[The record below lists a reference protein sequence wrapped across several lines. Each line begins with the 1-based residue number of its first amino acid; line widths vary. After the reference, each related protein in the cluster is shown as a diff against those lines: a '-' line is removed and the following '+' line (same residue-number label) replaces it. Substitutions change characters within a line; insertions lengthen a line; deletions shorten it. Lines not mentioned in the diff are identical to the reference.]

1 MEALAL
7 NTYTVKRTLAQ
18 LVSEIITGSIN
29 PSYRITKAELAIK
42 IKYSRSAVSQYLN
55 GKYQSDPTEIE
66 SKLSEFVE
74 QWYQCY
80 MPNEVKPQASADVES
95 EINVTTN
102 PTTVKEKV
110 KYFESTDYIQ
120 TIGVCSSCQSNT
132 ALGIIVAKS
141 GYGKTHALKKYATM
155 PRVIY
160 IEGTETMNCKDI
172 IRRIE
177 NKIGMQRS
185 YGSIDERTERIIE
198 FFNINEG
205 YLLIMDE
212 ADKLINKYT
221 QKKIEM
227 LRSISDSAH
236 VGLVLAGEPM
246 LESLLKTYDARFAN
260 RMDFYYKLKG
270 LSVEEVKDYLEGY
283 DVEPTAMDEFI
294 VRARNTQTGC
304 FRLLDRTLNNVI
316 RILRESGQT
325 KITSK
330 VISQASNMMML

>member
-1 MEALAL
+1 MEALEM
-7 NTYTVKRTLAQ
+7 NTYKANKTLVETVND
-18 LVSEIITGSIN
+18 IITGKIDSN
-29 PSYRITKAELAIK
+29 YKMTKQELALK
-42 IKYSRSAVSQYLN
+42 IQYSRAAVSQYLN
-55 GKYQSDPTEIE
+55 GKYQSEPNELEARLT
-66 SKLSEFVE
+66 EFVE
-74 QWYQCY
+74 AWYKQQRGEDA
-80 MPNEVKPQASADVES
+80 PKIEQTS
-95 EINVTTN
+95 IQTI
-102 PTTVKEKV
+102 KEKIE
-110 KYFESTDYIQ
+110 YFESKDYVQ
-120 TIGVCSSCQSNT
+120 TIGVCSSCQSNV

-172 IRRIE
+172 VRRIE

-185 YGSIDERTERIIE
+185 YGSIDERTEKIIE

-221 QKKIEM
+221 QKKIEL
-227 LRSISDSAH
+227 LRSISDSAK

-270 LSVEEVKDYLEGY
+270 LSTQEVKDYLEGY
-283 DVEPTAMDEFI
+283 DIEAAAMDEFI
-294 VRARNTQTGC
+294 IRAQNTQTGC

-316 RILRESGQT
+316 RILKDSGQT
-325 KITSK
+325 KVTSK

>member
-1 MEALAL
+1 MEAVAM
-7 NTYTVKRTLAQ
+7 NTYTLNRTLAE
-18 LVSEIITGSIN
+18 VVTDIITGRIN
-29 PSYRITKAELAIK
+29 PDYRMTKAELAMK
-42 IKYSRSAVSQYLN
+42 IDYSRPAVSQYLN

-66 SKLSEFVE
+66 TKLSEFVDSWNKE
-74 QWYQCY
+74 WLSESGD
-80 MPNEVKPQASADVES
+80 NSVEKQK
-95 EINVTTN
+95 
-102 PTTVKEKV
+102 VKESDNISASVV
-110 KYFESTDYIQ
+110 KDKIQYFESKDYIQ

-132 ALGIIVAKS
+132 ALGIVVAKS

-185 YGSIDERTERIIE
+185 YGSIDERTERIID
-198 FFNINEG
+198 FFNINNG

-227 LRSISDSAH
+227 LRCISDSAH

-260 RMDFYYKLKG
+260 RMDFYYKLRG
-270 LSVEEVKDYLEGY
+270 LSEQEVKDYLEGY
-283 DVEPTAMDEFI
+283 EVETAAMEEFI

-316 RILRESGQT
+316 RILKESGQT
-325 KITSK
+325 KITAK

>member
-1 MEALAL
+1 MEALEM
-7 NTYTVKRTLAQ
+7 NTYKANKTLVETVND
-18 LVSEIITGSIN
+18 IITGQIDPN
-29 PSYRITKAELAIK
+29 YKMTKQELAMK
-42 IKYSRSAVSQYLN
+42 IQYSRAAVSQYLN
-55 GKYQSDPTEIE
+55 GKYQSDPTELE
-66 SKLSEFVE
+66 SRLTEFVE
-74 QWYQCY
+74 AWYKQRRGEEA
-80 MPNEVKPQASADVES
+80 PKLEQTSVQAKT
-95 EINVTTN
+95 I
-102 PTTVKEKV
+102 KEKV
-110 KYFESTDYIQ
+110 QYFESKDYVQ
-120 TIGVCSSCQSNT
+120 TIGVCSSCQSNV

-172 IRRIE
+172 VRRIE

-185 YGSIDERTERIIE
+185 YGSIDERTEKIIE

-221 QKKIEM
+221 QKKIEL
-227 LRSISDSAH
+227 LRSISDSAK

-270 LSVEEVKDYLEGY
+270 LSTQEVKDYLEGY
-283 DVEPTAMDEFI
+283 DIEAAAMDEFI
-294 VRARNTQTGC
+294 IRAQNTQTGC

-316 RILRESGQT
+316 RILKDSGQT
-325 KITSK
+325 KVTSK